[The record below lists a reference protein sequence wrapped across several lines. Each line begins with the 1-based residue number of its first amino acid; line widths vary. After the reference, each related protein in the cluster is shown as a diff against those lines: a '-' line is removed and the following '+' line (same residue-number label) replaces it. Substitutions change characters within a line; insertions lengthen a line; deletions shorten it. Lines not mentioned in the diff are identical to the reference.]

1 MTWTRRQ
8 KKSQKLFYSRLK
20 NCALVVLIGPNCSL
34 CAASRATALWT
45 LDFRDVLESGAL
57 SLPEPQRRVLSRM
70 AAIWGHRVKPGGRG
84 GFGDSKFH
92 PRRRYAEML
101 LNR

>member
-34 CAASRATALWT
+34 CPPAAQGHFGRWT
-45 LDFRDVLESGAL
+45 FGMYWNLVHYPCRNRSGA
-57 SLPEPQRRVLSRM
+57 S
-70 AAIWGHRVKPGGRG
+70 
-84 GFGDSKFH
+84 
-92 PRRRYAEML
+92 
-101 LNR
+101 